1 MVHRSSAPSA
11 SDSSGREY
19 KFGNL
24 HLEADGT
31 LSRGEEVIHL
41 PPKELSALKLLLA
54 HAGQIVSHQQLKQA
68 LWGNVHVTDDSVP
81 KCMSSLR
88 ELLTPDDCIQTVYK
102 RGYRLSVEVQRR
114 EPEMPEALPRLAV
127 MPFTVDM
134 DAPVYLGP
142 AIAEE
147 TITLLTSDPL
157 APARV
162 LARDSTFSLAG
173 QGLTAHKVGKA
184 LQADLVLTGTLRS
197 LPSQFRLRAEMVRV
211 EDGTQIW
218 VEDMLVPKDRSADL
232 ESELAHRLF
241 VRLSTAE
248 WFLSHDQSSSTST
261 GRSSTRREAYEFF
274 LRGHHEWQTLQRHRM
289 QDGIQHLARAVELDP
304 ALYAAQVDL
313 ANASVTQALAG
324 FASPTQAAQQVRRA
338 ADAIPS
344 SVEGA
349 EAILPALGW
358 IRFHFDHDLPGAI
371 RAFSTCAHLPH
382 ETSITR
388 LRSMFALSRH
398 RFSEAIGMLTEAL
411 QTDLYSPW
419 LNARLAW
426 AYHLTGAREKSV
438 KQAEHALELFP
449 DHEGTIIYGSIVL
462 AFNRKQA
469 RAIAA
474 AENLARRQ
482 PYSDLGTAAY
492 AYTLACGG
500 REDDA
505 RSILERLQW
514 LSRERFV
521 LSSFTPAICIALGD
535 PDGAITELQAA
546 AEARCPWFFQMLA
559 DPRLEPLR
567 THPEFAKMLRI
578 LERME
583 AAAEKRNAHDRQSS
597 DSDVT
602 EMSR

>member
-1 MVHRSSAPSA
+1 MVHLRSASSAP
-11 SDSSGREY
+11 DSSGREY
-19 KFGNL
+19 NFGNL

-31 LSRGEEVIHL
+31 LSRGDEIIHL

-88 ELLTPDDCIQTVYK
+88 ELLTPEDCIQTVYK
-102 RGYRLSVEVQRR
+102 RGYRLSAEVQKRQ
-114 EPEMPEALPRLAV
+114 PYMPEALPRLAV
-127 MPFTVDM
+127 MPFAVDM

-147 TITLLTSDPL
+147 TIALLTSDPL

-162 LARDSTFSLAG
+162 LARDSTFSLAAG
-173 QGLTAHKVGKA
+173 GLTAHKVGEA

-232 ESELAHRLF
+232 ESELAHRLL

-248 WFLSHDQSSSTST
+248 WFLSQDGSSSTPGEGT
-261 GRSSTRREAYEFF
+261 STRQEAYELF
-274 LRGHHEWQTLQRHRM
+274 LRGHHEWQTLQRNRM
-289 QDGIQHLARAVELDP
+289 QEAIQHLARAVELDP
-304 ALYAAQVDL
+304 KLYIAQIDL
-313 ANASVTQALAG
+313 ANASVTQAFSG
-324 FASPTQAAQQVRRA
+324 FASPAQAAQQVRRA
-338 ADAIPS
+338 SDAIPS

-358 IRFHFDHDLPGAI
+358 VRFHFDHDLPGAI
-371 RAFSTCAHLPH
+371 RAFSTCAHLPQ

-398 RFSEAIGMLTEAL
+398 RFSEAIGMLSEAL
-411 QTDLYSPW
+411 QADLYSPW

-426 AYHLTGAREKSV
+426 AYHLSGAREESV

-449 DHEGTIIYGSIVL
+449 DHEVTNIYGSIIL
-462 AFNRKQA
+462 GFNRKHA
-469 RAIAA
+469 RAIAV
-474 AENLARRQ
+474 AENLVRRQ
-482 PYSDLGTAAY
+482 PYSDLGTAASAY
-492 AYTLACGG
+492 ALACGG

-505 RSILERLQW
+505 RSILERMQW

-567 THPEFAKMLRI
+567 SHPEFAKMLKI

-583 AAAEKRNAHDRQSS
+583 AAAEKRSAHERQST
-597 DSDVT
+597 DSDIA
-602 EMSR
+602 EIGR